1 MAETPKQVGTAG
13 LSVGELPGDSQNG
26 DNQGIAPTLSLLGG
40 RVKGEGPCELLLL
53 MSINTYG
60 INNTEGN

>member
-13 LSVGELPGDSQNG
+13 LSVGELPGDSQNR
-26 DNQGIAPTLSLLGG
+26 DNQGIAPTLSPLGG

-53 MSINTYG
+53 M
-60 INNTEGN
+60 